1 MKISKKICPIFKI
14 QNGEFLEANREG
26 DNLVIKTKIDNKNT
40 YKTIIS
46 KSELNIEDIIKNQGG
61 DEFKEIQYISLI
73 KTQLGDLDKIISF
86 TLNKDTIKQIKT
98 GEIKSNQIIENS
110 IDTWISQNL

>member
-26 DNLVIKTKIDNKNT
+26 DNLVIKTKIENNNT
-40 YKTIIS
+40 YKTTIN

-61 DEFKEIQYISLI
+61 DEFKEIQYIALA
-73 KTQLGDLDKIISF
+73 KTQSGNTDKIISF
-86 TLNKDTIKQIKT
+86 TINQDTINRIKT
-98 GEIKSNQIIENS
+98 GDLKANQIIENA
-110 IDTWISQNL
+110 INTWISPNL